1 MYTTVRKLITPL
13 LCVLFFAYQSK
24 AQFTTCAAAA
34 ASPAGSN
41 LTSGACLTGQN
52 NTVSAAGANCGR
64 GFNGSKPSLF
74 FPFIAGSCPEF
85 DITFNANEE
94 VQFILWTSGC
104 ALVGGSIECSNAT
117 ANVTI
122 SESYS
127 TTSGPVLTSGTRY
140 ILQVLTRTVAN
151 YSICYTANT
160 PEAAN
165 NECSG
170 ASGLSPIGATF
181 NNGGNCS
188 YSGSAND
195 PTTSDPPASTFCAG
209 SLENTQWITFQPT
222 AGATS
227 FQIIGSSIACGG
239 PVCAWQFGIFS
250 GSCAALTPEGCVSN
264 GNPCTN
270 GPDPNTFSTN
280 PPGSTALGD
289 ACNLGAQGATFN
301 TPGSQGVL
309 CSGGNWGSNE
319 NTTFYSFTADAT
331 TGSLYIQNITCNDG
345 TSGSAQF
352 AVWTDCSSIGTYGA
366 DFLGCAVGTATLSL
380 SPLTP
385 GQTYYIAA
393 DGFAGN
399 NCTWSF
405 SGTGIL
411 LPVELGDISGIHTGR
426 EVYLEWTTLS
436 ERNNDYFTVQ
446 RTLDGKTFEDIGTVF
461 GNGTTTESTDYAFI
475 DVAPYSGTSYYRVK
489 QVDYNGD
496 FEYSELVSVSS
507 ADKDVKVLKTI
518 NLTGQEVNSNYKG
531 LVIDIL
537 SNGTTHKRVQM

>member
-1 MYTTVRKLITPL
+1 MYITVRKLITPL

-280 PPGSTALGD
+280 PPG
-289 ACNLGAQGATFN
+289 
-301 TPGSQGVL
+301 
-309 CSGGNWGSNE
+309 
-319 NTTFYSFTADAT
+319 
-331 TGSLYIQNITCNDG
+331 
-345 TSGSAQF
+345 
-352 AVWTDCSSIGTYGA
+352 
-366 DFLGCAVGTATLSL
+366 
-380 SPLTP
+380 
-385 GQTYYIAA
+385 
-393 DGFAGN
+393 
-399 NCTWSF
+399 
-405 SGTGIL
+405 
-411 LPVELGDISGIHTGR
+411 
-426 EVYLEWTTLS
+426 
-436 ERNNDYFTVQ
+436 
-446 RTLDGKTFEDIGTVF
+446 

-531 LVIDIL
+531 LVIDFL